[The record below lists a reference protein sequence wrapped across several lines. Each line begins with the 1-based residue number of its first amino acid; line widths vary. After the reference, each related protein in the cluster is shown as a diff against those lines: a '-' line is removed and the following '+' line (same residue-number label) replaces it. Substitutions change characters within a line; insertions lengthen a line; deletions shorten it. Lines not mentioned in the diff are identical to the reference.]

1 MTEMVSP
8 LSRLIALLLLA
19 GPALTQAGEL
29 GRLFFTPEERAA
41 MDKERLLAGLSTSR
55 TADIAPPME
64 NVTFNG
70 HVKRSSGASTV
81 WLNNIQHP
89 DGRNRIGVAEENHA
103 PGEIAV
109 KLPDS
114 SRVYFL
120 KVGQTLI
127 PGNGEIREGYNQT
140 SQIVATPADSEARAA
155 PGIPSKTSRGGLDAA
170 NK

>member
-1 MTEMVSP
+1 MTEMVSS
-8 LSRLIALLLLA
+8 LSYLIALLLLA

-41 MDKERLLAGLSTSR
+41 LDKERLLAGLSISR
-55 TADIAPPME
+55 TANIAPPME

-70 HVKRSSGASTV
+70 HVKRSSGVSTV
-81 WLNNIQHP
+81 WLNGIRHP
-89 DGRNRIGVAEENHA
+89 DGRNQIGVTEKNHA
-103 PGEIAV
+103 LGEITV

-114 SRVYFL
+114 SRVYSL

-127 PGNGEIREGYNQT
+127 PGNGEIREGYNQ
-140 SQIVATPADSEARAA
+140 IVATPADSEARAT
-155 PGIPSKTSRGGLDAA
+155 PGTPSKTSRSGLDAA

>member
-1 MTEMVSP
+1 MTEMVSS

-41 MDKERLLAGLSTSR
+41 MDKERLLAGLPTPR
-55 TADIAPPME
+55 TADIAPSME

-70 HVKRSSGASTV
+70 YVKRSSGASTV
-81 WLNNIQHP
+81 WLNGTQHP
-89 DGRNRIGVAEENHA
+89 DRRNRIGVTEKNHA

-114 SRVYFL
+114 SRVYSL

-127 PGNGEIREGYNQT
+127 PGNGEIREGYNQ
-140 SQIVATPADSEARAA
+140 IVATPAGSEARATS
-155 PGIPSKTSRGGLDAA
+155 GIPSKTSRGGLDAA